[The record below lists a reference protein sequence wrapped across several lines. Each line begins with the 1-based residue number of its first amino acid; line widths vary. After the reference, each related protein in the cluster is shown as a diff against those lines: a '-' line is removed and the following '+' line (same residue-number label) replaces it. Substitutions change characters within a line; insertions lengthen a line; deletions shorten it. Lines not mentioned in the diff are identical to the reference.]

1 VAGVPTVRMENRFR
15 HKDGSWRWIA
25 WTMTADQ
32 GLIYV
37 AGRDVSAEKEAQ
49 AGLRKAEADAAHH
62 QKMEALGQL
71 TGGVAHDFNNLL
83 MIISGFIPRL
93 RTRAHGDPRAQE
105 AVQAIE
111 MAAQRGTAL
120 TRQLL
125 SFSRRQPINPT
136 AIKTGERLTA
146 LRALLAGTVGPPV
159 ALTIAPDPDVWPVTV
174 DANEFELAVLNLV
187 LNARDAIRGDGT
199 ISLSARNALLGGNER
214 PERLRGE
221 FVAVSVAD
229 TGHGIAPEI
238 LGKVF
243 DPFFTTKQAD
253 KGTGLGLSQVHGF
266 SHQSGGAAVIESAVG
281 KGTVVTI
288 YLPRSQAAA
297 EAAAPE
303 RTAAAAGG
311 LALLVE
317 DNADVAEVGREMLSQ
332 IGYTVRLASNARDGL
347 EMVERERFDLVV
359 SDIVMPGGMN
369 GVDLARAIRGAFPR
383 LPILLVT
390 GYAGSADAGPD
401 FPVLRKP
408 YRLDQLRQAVAEV
421 TRSQRLQRDV
431 A

>member
-1 VAGVPTVRMENRFR
+1 
-15 HKDGSWRWIA
+15 
-25 WTMTADQ
+25 
-32 GLIYV
+32 
-37 AGRDVSAEKEAQ
+37 
-49 AGLRKAEADAAHH
+49 
-62 QKMEALGQL
+62 
-71 TGGVAHDFNNLL
+71 
-83 MIISGFIPRL
+83 
-93 RTRAHGDPRAQE
+93 
-105 AVQAIE
+105 VQAIE
-111 MAAQRGTAL
+111 IAAQRGTAL

-136 AIKTGERLTA
+136 AIQPGERLTA
-146 LRALLAGTVGPPV
+146 LRALLAGTIGPPV

-187 LNARDAIRGDGT
+187 LNARDAIGEDGA
-199 ISLSARNALLGGNER
+199 IALSARNVVLDGGET
-214 PERLRGE
+214 PEKLRGE
-221 FVAVSVAD
+221 FVAVSVTD

-243 DPFFTTKQAD
+243 DPFFTTKRAD

-266 SHQSGGAAVIESAVG
+266 SHQSGGTARIESAVG

-297 EAAAPE
+297 KAASPE
-303 RTAAAAGG
+303 RTAAAGG

-332 IGYTVRLASNARDGL
+332 IGYTVRLAANARDGL

-369 GVDLARAIRGAFPR
+369 GVDLARAIRGAFPS

-408 YRLDQLRQAVAEV
+408 YRLDQLRQAVADV
-421 TRSQRLQRDV
+421 TRGKPPQRDV